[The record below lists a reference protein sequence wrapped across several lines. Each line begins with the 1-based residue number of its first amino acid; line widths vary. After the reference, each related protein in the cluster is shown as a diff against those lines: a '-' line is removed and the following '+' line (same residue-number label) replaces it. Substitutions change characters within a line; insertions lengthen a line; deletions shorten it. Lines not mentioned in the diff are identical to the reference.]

1 MKLNKIHIV
10 TPAFNMNTILKLE
23 WYSPY
28 RIYIMIFSFKKAL
41 LTAAIFS
48 AFSATATQN
57 TYLETLKKMN
67 FDELA
72 AQYDI
77 AFEGD
82 QIFFKGNVISMF
94 NTCMADQNTIRTKSK
109 VVIETLDDE
118 DFVVTGHNYLYKSVN
133 GLKAMVDGDS
143 VKYINHTI
151 ATEKDINIVTNDDD
165 LDFDH
170 LFSKRYKIKKC

>member
-1 MKLNKIHIV
+1 
-10 TPAFNMNTILKLE
+10 
-23 WYSPY
+23 
-28 RIYIMIFSFKKAL
+28 MIFSLKKAL
-41 LTAAIFS
+41 I
-48 AFSATATQN
+48 TATVLSVFSVTASEN
-57 TYLETLKKMN
+57 TYLKTLKKMN

-82 QIFFKGNVISMF
+82 HIFFKGNVVSML
-94 NTCMADQNTIRTKSK
+94 NTCMADPKTIRTKSK

-118 DFVVTGHNYLYKSVN
+118 DFVVTGHDYLYKSVN
-133 GLKAMVDGDS
+133 GLKTMVDGDS

-151 ATEKDINIVTNDDD
+151 ATEKDIYIVTNDDD

-170 LFSKRYKIKKC
+170 LFTKSYKIEKC